1 VASSSPAQIL
11 ETAMLSFVDAYQAV
25 CVGKSPGVTM
35 GPEAI
40 EKSASTIRQRE
51 LPETGLRHLEHFVLA
66 LGVRRALAVH
76 DRAKLSGGC
85 TQETFWSVGV
95 EPGYGV
101 YPKD

>member
-1 VASSSPAQIL
+1 
-11 ETAMLSFVDAYQAV
+11 
-25 CVGKSPGVTM
+25 M

-66 LGVRRALAVH
+66 LGVRRALDDEWYLRRSHPDLARVKH
-76 DRAKLSGGC
+76 QQALSRSGGC
-85 TQETFWSVGV
+85 IQETFWSVGV